1 MRTSSVAA
9 VQILKFTSPGSDKNS
24 FASNSTEDLLAV
36 EEPLEI
42 RIVYGDE
49 NNRQQKNISVTMCT
63 PGHDEELA
71 IGFLFTEGLIKKK
84 ENVLRCISLN
94 ESGNNIVIA
103 ELQPAISFDPQKI
116 ERHFYT
122 SSSCGVCGK
131 SSIDAVKNVFTKN
144 GAKDNISINAAVL
157 TKLPDTLRRQQEV
170 FEHTGGLHASA
181 LFDLEGNLLLSRED
195 VGRHNALD
203 KLIGATLQGFLQ
215 TRDSKQG
222 KPLEVFVS
230 IPLDNHILLL
240 SGRASFELIQK
251 AAIAG
256 IKIVCAVGAPSSLAV
271 ELAKETDMT
280 LVGFLRDGRF
290 NIYCGEQRIIK

>member
-1 MRTSSVAA
+1 MRSSSVAA
-9 VQILKFTSPGSDKNS
+9 VQILKITSPGSDKNS
-24 FASNSTEDLLAV
+24 FASNLAEDLLAV
-36 EEPLEI
+36 EQPLEI
-42 RIVYGDE
+42 RIIYGDE

-63 PGHDEELA
+63 PGHDTELA
-71 IGFLFTEGLIKKK
+71 TGFLFTEGIISGKDDIR
-84 ENVLRCISLN
+84 NCISP
-94 ESGNNIVIA
+94 GDNIVIA
-103 ELQPAISFDPQKI
+103 DLRPGISFDPKKI

-144 GAKDNISINAAVL
+144 ETADGLVITASVF
-157 TKLPDTLRRQQEV
+157 TRLPDSLRKQQEV

-181 LFDLEGNLLLSRED
+181 LFDLDGNLLLTRED

-203 KLIGATLQGFLQ
+203 KLIGATLQAVNEPL
-215 TRDSKQG
+215 KQ
-222 KPLEVFVS
+222 LAE
-230 IPLDNHILLL
+230 IPLDKHILLL

-251 AAIAG
+251 AAMAG

-280 LVGFLRDGRF
+280 LIGFLRDGRF
-290 NIYCGEQRIIK
+290 NIYCGEQRINK

>member
-1 MRTSSVAA
+1 MRSSSVAA
-9 VQILKFTSPGSDKNS
+9 VQILKIISSGSDKKP
-24 FASNSTEDLLAV
+24 FLSNHAEDLLAV
-36 EEPLEI
+36 EQPLEI
-42 RIVYGDE
+42 KIVYGPE
-49 NNRQQKNISVTMCT
+49 NDRQQKNISVTMCT

-71 IGFLFTEGLIKKK
+71 SGFLFTEGI
-84 ENVLRCISLN
+84 ISGKN
-94 ESGNNIVIA
+94 DIMNCGTAGNNIVIA
-103 ELQPAISFDPQKI
+103 TLRPGISFDLKKI

-131 SSIDAVKNVFTKN
+131 SSIDAVKNIFRKEVTKD
-144 GAKDNISINAAVL
+144 KISIKASVL
-157 TKLPDTLRRQQEV
+157 TKLPDTLRKQQEV
-170 FEHTGGLHASA
+170 FQHTGGLHASA

-203 KLIGATLQGFLQ
+203 KLIGSTLQA
-215 TRDSKQG
+215 DN
-222 KPLEVFVS
+222 KPMKRLAE

-251 AAIAG
+251 AAMAG
-256 IKIVCAVGAPSSLAV
+256 IKVVCAVGAPSSLAV

-290 NIYCGEQRIIK
+290 NIYCGEQRINK

>member
-1 MRTSSVAA
+1 MQSSSVAA

-24 FASNSTEDLLAV
+24 FVTNRAEDLLAV

-42 RIVYGDE
+42 KIVYGEE
-49 NNRQQKNISVTMCT
+49 NNRRQKNISVTMCT
-63 PGHDEELA
+63 PGHEVELA
-71 IGFLFTEGLIKKK
+71 TGFLFTEGLINKK
-84 ENVLRCISLN
+84 EDILRCLSFN

-103 ELQPAISFDPQKI
+103 ELQAGISFDPLKI

-131 SSIDAVKNVFTKN
+131 SSIDAVKNVFNNKPV
-144 GAKDNISINAAVL
+144 KDNITIKASVL
-157 TKLPDTLRRQQEV
+157 IHLPEIVRKQQSV

-181 LFDLEGNLLLSRED
+181 LFDLFGNLLLTRED

-203 KLIGATLQGFLQ
+203 KLIGATLQAVEKSLK
-215 TRDSKQG
+215 R
-222 KPLEVFVS
+222 LAE
-230 IPLDNHILLL
+230 IPLDKHILLL

-251 AAIAG
+251 AAMAG

-290 NIYCGEQRIIK
+290 NIYSGEQRII

>member
-1 MRTSSVAA
+1 MQSSSVAT
-9 VQILKFTSPGSDKNS
+9 VQILKVTSSGSDKNY
-24 FASNSTEDLLAV
+24 FATNSSEDLLAV

-42 RIVYGDE
+42 RIVFGPE
-49 NNRQQKNISVTMCT
+49 NDRQQKNISVTMCT

-71 IGFLFTEGLIKKK
+71 TGFLFTEGLIKKK
-84 ENVLRCISLN
+84 EDIIRCLPLS
-94 ESGNNIVIA
+94 ESGNNIVIV
-103 ELQPAISFDPQKI
+103 ELHTDISFDPQKI

-131 SSIDAVKNVFTKN
+131 SSIDAVKIVFIN
-144 GAKDNISINAAVL
+144 SGAKDTISINASVL
-157 TKLPDTLRRQQEV
+157 TTLPEVLRKQQEV

-181 LFDLEGNLLLSRED
+181 LFNLEGNLLLTRED

-203 KLIGATLQGFLQ
+203 KVIGATLQAVN
-215 TRDSKQG
+215 
-222 KPLEVFVS
+222 KPLKRLAE
-230 IPLDNHILLL
+230 IPLDKHILLL

-251 AAIAG
+251 AAMAG
-256 IKIVCAVGAPSSLAV
+256 IKVVCAVGAPSSLAV

-290 NIYCGEQRIIK
+290 NIYSGEQRIN